1 MELKPNCGS
10 DRAWVYS
17 VPADYADEE
26 IRPELLAIKFA
37 NSESM
42 SVLILHKLMGTM
54 RVVQMKPICG
64 IAGKCDWSQVINW
77 LRTWHQQSIISCGT
91 RAVCEK
97 VGTV

>member
-42 SVLILHKLMGTM
+42 SIFILHKLMGTM
-54 RVVQMKPICG
+54 RVVMKPVRG
-64 IAGKCDWSQVINW
+64 IAGKYDWSQVIDW
-77 LRTWHQQSIISCGT
+77 LWTWHKQSIISCGI
-91 RAVCEK
+91 
-97 VGTV
+97 TVMFEQMGMV

>member
-42 SVLILHKLMGTM
+42 SILILHKLMCTM
-54 RVVQMKPICG
+54 RIVQMKPVHG
-64 IAGKCDWSQVINW
+64 IAGKYDWLW
-77 LRTWHQQSIISCGT
+77 TWHQQSIISCGI
-91 RAVCEK
+91 
-97 VGTV
+97 TVMFEQMGMM

>member
-42 SVLILHKLMGTM
+42 SLLILHKLMGTM
-54 RVVQMKPICG
+54 RVVQIKPICG
-64 IAGKCDWSQVINW
+64 IAGKYEWSQAVYMAP
-77 LRTWHQQSIISCGT
+77 
-91 RAVCEK
+91 AVCH
-97 VGTV
+97 